1 MTVPDEEATLL
12 TASVAAAQA
21 GDEDAF
27 RVVYRALQ
35 PRLLRYLEG
44 LVGRDADDVASETW
58 LQVTRDFHTFRGD
71 WDAFRGWVVTIGRHR
86 GLDALRHQRRRPAVP
101 IAVEDLVEVP
111 AEQNT
116 ADEALDRL
124 GTSEAIALIGALPRD
139 QAEAILLRVVVGL
152 DAKAAGRVL
161 GKRPGAVRTA
171 AYRGL
176 RTLSERAGLL
186 PPRPPVTR
194 RGSTTLREV
203 R

>member
-139 QAEAILLRVVVGL
+139 
-152 DAKAAGRVL
+152 
-161 GKRPGAVRTA
+161 
-171 AYRGL
+171 
-176 RTLSERAGLL
+176 
-186 PPRPPVTR
+186 
-194 RGSTTLREV
+194 
-203 R
+203 